1 MSAHVALPLAVSGLH
16 LLLALGALASGGDRR
31 TQHLFAALAGLLAAW
46 SASVFQIRHASDE
59 AGGLLGQR
67 MINLTFGLI
76 PAVYYHLVRVVTR
89 TNEAHRTAVRVVYA
103 LAAGFTLIALLALP
117 LLVRDVVPTPRGW
130 APVTGPLSIA
140 LFAYYLAVMA
150 ATLGP
155 LRAARRRS
163 LPAATLV
170 MLVAPLTNFAAFILL
185 RVRVVTLE
193 LPPLLLPASVVFV
206 ALLWFA
212 TRESPT

>member
-1 MSAHVALPLAVSGLH
+1 PPRPGCHAHERGPP
-16 LLLALGALASGGDRR
+16 DRR
-31 TQHLFAALAGLLAAW
+31 TGR
-46 SASVFQIRHASDE
+46 VR
-59 AGGLLGQR
+59 AGGWLHADR
-67 MINLTFGLI
+67 
-76 PAVYYHLVRVVTR
+76 
-89 TNEAHRTAVRVVYA
+89 
-103 LAAGFTLIALLALP
+103 AAGAAAAGA
-117 LLVRDVVPTPRGW
+117 RRRAH
-130 APVTGPLSIA
+130 APGLGAGPGPLSIA

-185 RVRVVTLE
+185 RVRLVTLE